1 MRTSFSK
8 KVISAALLMS
18 LVFGSAVAS
27 ADKQI
32 DPDSG
37 STVDVEGTASATTI
51 VVTMPTVLSFAIN
64 PNNVKPFTS
73 VPATVVNSTYAP
85 VDVQILGIT
94 SANGTDTKVVDAASH
109 TDQEW
114 SSLGR
119 AATTSQIALGLES
132 VSGTPVTVWSPA
144 EIDGVTPSVAAGTF
158 PLQPDS
164 SEEIQVVAKHG
175 NAWDVAKTLNYK
187 LYVRVALTEG

>member
-27 ADKQI
+27 ADQPI
-32 DPDSG
+32 DPDNG
-37 STVDVEGTASATTI
+37 STVDVVGTASATTI

-64 PNNVKPFTS
+64 PNNEKPFTS

-85 VDVQILGIT
+85 VDLQILGIT
-94 SANGTDTKVVDAASH
+94 STSGTDTKVVDVTSH

-114 SSLGR
+114 SALGR
-119 AATTSQIALGLES
+119 SATTSQIALGLES
-132 VSGTPVTVWSPA
+132 VSGTPITVWSPA
-144 EIDGVTPSVAAGTF
+144 EIEGVTPSVSAGTF
-158 PLQPDS
+158 PLEPNS